1 VAAADAWTVEA
12 PADLRCYR
20 QSTARTERVA
30 VDRAFLAEAADGEE
44 AHLAREVRTLASA
57 EADGAVA
64 VHTGL
69 VLPRVGARQTLG
81 DAAEGTTHPAAEAAG
96 VGEEV
101 R

>member
-1 VAAADAWTVEA
+1 VVVADAWTVA
-12 PADLRCYR
+12 VPGDLRCCR
-20 QSTARTERVA
+20 QSTARTEKVA

-44 AHLAREVRTLASA
+44 APLAREVRTRASA
-57 EADGAVA
+57 EAGGAVA

-69 VLPRVGARQTLG
+69 ALPRVGACQIPG